1 MRTQQRIELSEKPL
15 ISIVKR
21 NTMVR
26 YVGNPRGVLSI
37 HVSLWA
43 LSGASLES
51 EFESAPR
58 SFVQTGDILNTE
70 RNAARVLF
78 CKRR

>member
-1 MRTQQRIELSEKPL
+1 
-15 ISIVKR
+15 
-21 NTMVR
+21 MVR
-26 YVGNPRGVLSI
+26 YVSNRAAYVLFLF
-37 HVSLWA
+37 H
-43 LSGASLES
+43 SGLLAVPLVRR

-78 CKRR
+78 CESEGQ

>member
-1 MRTQQRIELSEKPL
+1 
-15 ISIVKR
+15 
-21 NTMVR
+21 MVR
-26 YVGNPRGVLSI
+26 YVGQSTRRTFGSF
-37 HVSLWA
+37 SSWA

-70 RNAARVLF
+70 RNVARVLF
-78 CKRR
+78 CESEGQ